1 MTLGGAKRPH
11 GVWKGAQR
19 GVVGQ
24 SGSGVFSLAATSPP
38 SGSCSSGNIH
48 SGRESGLKGRRPSPI
63 HQYWWQ
69 EGLGG
74 REAGG
79 LQASGWPPL
88 AEGYVRDCTRPQGDG
103 AQALLTSTPF
113 PPSLSDTL
121 GSRTET
127 ISASPPG
134 IEPRAS
140 AEGTGWGWVQGPAFM
155 NLRVL

>member
-1 MTLGGAKRPH
+1 M
-11 GVWKGAQR
+11 
-19 GVVGQ
+19 
-24 SGSGVFSLAATSPP
+24 GSGKGHRGAWLGSQCLRSSLWQLPSPP

-69 EGLGG
+69 EGLWG

-88 AEGYVRDCTRPQGDG
+88 AEGYVRGCTRPQGDG
-103 AQALLTSTPF
+103 AQAPLTSTPF

-121 GSRTET
+121 GSRTFP
-127 ISASPPG
+127 ISASLPG
-134 IEPRAS
+134 TEPRAS